1 MSGSRK
7 TSRALL
13 TKGVAISALLGVAGF
28 CVLTSPW
35 TWSLIHPS
43 RDVADNGP
51 ADLAN
56 GRNVFVASDCATCHA
71 TPNQPDHLKLGG
83 GRVLDTAFGKFHMP
97 NISSDPKDGIG
108 NWSLAQFTRAV
119 REGVG
124 PAKFLPD
131 GENLY
136 PSFPYTSYQRLSA
149 NDVRDMFA
157 FMKTLPAVAGKVP
170 DHELK
175 FPYNIRRGIGVWRL
189 AFLDGKPLDDNPSA
203 KAASGN
209 AASGQSGTPS
219 RADLVARGRYLVE
232 GAGHCAE
239 CHSPRDFMGVIAE
252 AKRYGGGAA
261 PDGKSFFPNISQH
274 DTGIGFWAEASIVS
288 YLKTGISPLGKTAG
302 GDMAEVIANT
312 KQLPERDLKAIAAYL
327 KTLPGVNNPAP
338 GQPAANYSSKVVS
351 IPVQRN
357 EIPLPTSTAADI
369 AKSPILFTTVTKPLF
384 LDKAAM
390 GDASKSSGKLL
401 GAAKL
406 TVEERQGDQI
416 KVRLDGWQPEG
427 VTSVVY
433 AARGKR
439 IMAAVLDE
447 DAMAKVERGAFE
459 TDKDSGARWA
469 QVKASMWIDSAGLNV
484 KQENLWQ
491 FSSNLLSSSCSTCHS
506 LNTPEHFT
514 ANQWIG
520 TLGAMR
526 RYTSLSNDEYRLLL
540 AYVQNHAK
548 DMVGG
553 H

>member
-1 MSGSRK
+1 MSGPRK
-7 TSRALL
+7 TRKALL
-13 TKGVAISALLGVAGF
+13 TKGIAITALLGVAGF
-28 CVLTSPW
+28 FTLTSPW
-35 TWSLIHPS
+35 AWSLIHPS
-43 RDVADNGP
+43 RDVADSGP
-51 ADLAN
+51 ADLKN
-56 GRNVFVASDCATCHA
+56 GRDVFVASDCATCHA

-83 GRVLDTAFGKFHMP
+83 GRVLDTEFGKFRMP

-108 NWSLAQFTRAV
+108 GWTLAQFTRAV

-131 GENLY
+131 GQNLY

-189 AFLDGKPLDDNPSA
+189 AFLDGKPLDDN
-203 KAASGN
+203 AAQAGKTGAPLS
-209 AASGQSGTPS
+209 Q
-219 RADLVARGRYLVE
+219 ADLVARGRYLVE

-239 CHSPRDFMGVIAE
+239 CHSPRNFMGVIAD
-252 AKRYGGGAA
+252 AKRYGGGQA

-274 DTGIGFWAEASIVS
+274 DTGINFWAEASIVS

-312 KQLPERDLKAIAAYL
+312 KQLPDRDLKAIAAYL
-327 KTLPGVNNPAP
+327 KTLPGVDNPAP
-338 GQPAANYSSKVVS
+338 GQPSPNYTAKVVT
-351 IPVQRN
+351 IPVQKN
-357 EIPLPTSTAADI
+357 EVPLPTSTAADI
-369 AKSPILFTTVTKPLF
+369 AKSPVLFTTATKPLY
-384 LDKAAM
+384 LDQAAM
-390 GDASKSSGKLL
+390 RDATKSSGKLL

-406 TVEERQGDQI
+406 MVEERQGDRI

-439 IMAAVLDE
+439 IVAAVLDE
-447 DAMAKVERGAFE
+447 DAIAKVERGAFE

-469 QVKASMWIDSAGLNV
+469 QVKASIWIDSAGLNV

-548 DMVGG
+548 DMGG
-553 H
+553 HH